1 MGGWVHYGKESWRHT
16 GASPDMSA
24 VDILNILNV
33 ICKRAV
39 SMQLWLSVLYQLV
52 YFRCIIRS
60 HRTLPRCSLLLQMLQ
75 WCGLCVLGWVH
86 KHAVQKWIKWLCAGL
101 GNRSCWPRKPLS
113 NGGRNSPRGT
123 FKGDICQPIEKYR
136 DYEIVKVSLQWW
148 GSLLPNYPGQKAGY
162 STCPVAFGLL

>member
-1 MGGWVHYGKESWRHT
+1 
-16 GASPDMSA
+16 
-24 VDILNILNV
+24 
-33 ICKRAV
+33 
-39 SMQLWLSVLYQLV
+39 
-52 YFRCIIRS
+52 
-60 HRTLPRCSLLLQMLQ
+60 MLQ

-86 KHAVQKWIKWLCAGL
+86 KHAVQKWINWLCAGL

-136 DYEIVKVSLQWW
+136 DYEIVKVSLKWW

-162 STCPVAFGLL
+162 STCPVALDYCNDMLAGHWHRFNESCTLQHVGLLFWILSRASAQLCDPGSPRVALVTSRRQDPVQVVLDGRFMV